1 MPRMIAGALALAAA
15 ATVLVWAGWPGTAG
29 NPATLINRTDVIAT
43 LLLLAALPWAVRR
56 VYGPVAGGW
65 LAPLVRAGG
74 YGIVF
79 ALVLVKADVERA
91 EYASPA
97 VRPEL
102 AGLWAGEVVFVAVLA
117 VYLAA
122 LLAVTA
128 RRPPAAPGALVA
140 GAVAGVAAGL
150 VMYAL
155 PPVGSPLHV
164 GTRWLIVLYD
174 AVRVAAVLLVMGV
187 VITAG
192 LAAARRAK
200 RRAKRPGTKL
210 PLADT
215 QAREGVMAG
224 LCAGAA
230 AALVASLLGI
240 GTIALRPQE
249 ANRLAWALPNRSVP
263 LSTGYQAGLGVTG
276 SVGHLPHSG
285 NRLTMGLPGR
295 RSAVLAPALRA
306 RPRLP
311 LNAVYEFEV
320 GVSDSAAGHLLVLL
334 FFPVLGAGLGA
345 WGGLYGAGQPRRRGG
360 GGGGGGGTP
369 PDPVPPPPT
378 GGARADED
386 RLPAILRGGY
396 LRELPVTEGLSPA
409 PEDEPVPEPAGGRP
423 GLNRRA

>member
-43 LLLLAALPWAVRR
+43 LLLLAALPWAIRR

-65 LAPLVRAGG
+65 LARLVRAGG

-128 RRPPAAPGALVA
+128 RRPPAAPAALVA

-174 AVRVAAVLLVMGV
+174 AVRVTALLLVMGV

-210 PLADT
+210 ALADT

-249 ANRLAWALPNRSVP
+249 ANRLVWALPNRSVP

-276 SVGHLPHSG
+276 SAGHLPHYG
-285 NRLTMGLPGR
+285 NRLTMGLPR
-295 RSAVLAPALRA
+295 RSAVPAPALRA
-306 RPRLP
+306 RPHLP

-386 RLPAILRGGY
+386 HLPAILRGGY
-396 LRELPVTEGLSPA
+396 LRELPVTEVLSPA
-409 PEDEPVPEPAGGRP
+409 PEDEPAHGQPVGSRG
-423 GLNRRA
+423 

>member
-1 MPRMIAGALALAAA
+1 
-15 ATVLVWAGWPGTAG
+15 
-29 NPATLINRTDVIAT
+29 
-43 LLLLAALPWAVRR
+43 
-56 VYGPVAGGW
+56 VAGGW

-210 PLADT
+210 PLSDT

-249 ANRLAWALPNRSVP
+249 ANRLAWALPSRYLP
-263 LSTGYQAGLGVTG
+263 PSTGYQVGMGVTR
-276 SVGHLPHSG
+276 SAAGHLPHYG
-285 NRLTMGLPGR
+285 NRLTMGRPGR
-295 RSAVLAPALRA
+295 RSAVPAPALRARPRLAVPAPALRA

-311 LNAVYEFEV
+311 LNTVYEFEV
-320 GVSDSAAGHLLVLL
+320 GVTDSAAGHLLVLV

-345 WGGLYGAGQPRRRGG
+345 WGGLYGAGQPRRRP
-360 GGGGGGGTP
+360 GGGGGGTRP

-378 GGARADED
+378 GGLRADED
-386 RLPAILRGGY
+386 GHLPAILRGGY
-396 LRELPVTEGLSPA
+396 LRELPVTEGLPPA
-409 PEDEPVPEPAGGRP
+409 PEDEPAHGQPVGGR
-423 GLNRRA
+423 G